1 MSDGLT
7 PAELVSAI
15 KEHKDKLNTWERG
28 FVNDISEKVRQG
40 WNLSEKQIDKLKA
53 IYEDHVG

>member
-28 FVNDISEKVRQG
+28 FVNDIAGKVQAG
-40 WNLSEKQIDKLKA
+40 YGLSERQIDKLNA
-53 IYEDHVG
+53 IYEDYVG